1 MKQYFYKIALLTAAI
16 AVGLSAGAQV
26 VIGVNE
32 MPLPGTALEVRNR
45 VNNQPPA
52 KLADTENSDK
62 GIMFPRVAI
71 GYRKALPP
79 VRSTEGTNETLE
91 ERHIST
97 GMIVYNTNPSEG
109 LAKGLAMWNGVE
121 WISLASSGGLST
133 VECNVTGQNPVRI
146 NGNYTK
152 NISVSAQTCY
162 IVVPVYVDEPGLYT
176 AEAIVYEGNSTTNKA
191 TFMFTGSGEFT
202 AAGDN
207 YITLSGYGSPTKS
220 TADNANI
227 ENRIEL
233 SINEKLATSCPMP
246 TIKVEDKQAVFSILC
261 NSVQT
266 VYGNGKSIM
275 QKQPLNTTT
284 NTVSIL
290 VKVAGSPEAAA
301 GNPALHL
308 ETDEING
315 VRFVLNTNATVP
327 PNTQT
332 FTLQG
337 EGTPQKSG
345 TYTYT
350 ITGNDASQTAICTAN
365 VTVGYDGDGLKVL
378 MFSSADNLGWDLG
391 EAYYTPSR
399 SAIPQ
404 MLNSEYLFDFGQY
417 PGAPFHIKDR
427 SKIEWK
433 RVAYTDITDSKYAN
447 IDTLKKYHL
456 IIVSY
461 PTVPYEN
468 VINVLCNYVKQGGTC
483 LFTCDYGN
491 YYGSSGLS
499 QERVMQIINNLSNT
513 QVTSSDTYTFQKPLN
528 TVGDDSFTFLGG
540 NLAVNGQYMDL
551 TGKKLGRDG
560 DYNFLFK
567 NLPDDWIVLASN
579 NTTNPRS
586 EAKLIMHKKYRMFM
600 SGDGGIF
607 SGGTYNA
614 SGSANM
620 NNVNDG
626 AFHAVWVDYQ
636 GRPKVCDGKTP
647 WFPPNEVYNAH
658 FLANLIIWAF
668 EAAVD

>member
-1 MKQYFYKIALLTAAI
+1 
-16 AVGLSAGAQV
+16 
-26 VIGVNE
+26 
-32 MPLPGTALEVRNR
+32 
-45 VNNQPPA
+45 
-52 KLADTENSDK
+52 
-62 GIMFPRVAI
+62 
-71 GYRKALPP
+71 
-79 VRSTEGTNETLE
+79 
-91 ERHIST
+91 
-97 GMIVYNTNPSEG
+97 MIVYNTNPSEG

-133 VECNVTGQNPVRI
+133 VECKATTQNPVRI

-266 VYGNGKSIM
+266 FYSPQKKSIM
-275 QKQPLNTTT
+275 QKQPINTTD
-284 NTVSIL
+284 NAVSIQ

-337 EGTPQKSG
+337 EGTPLKSG
-345 TYTYT
+345 SYTYT

-378 MFSSADNLGWDLG
+378 MFSNADNGVWDLG
-391 EAYYTPSR
+391 EAANTPSR

-404 MLNSEYLFDFGQY
+404 MFNSKYLFDFGEY
-417 PGAPFHIKDR
+417 ADAPFHIKDR
-427 SKIEWK
+427 NKITWLRK
-433 RVAYTDITDSKYAN
+433 SPADINDGNYNSVDKFK
-447 IDTLKKYHL
+447 DYHL
-456 IIVSY
+456 VIVSY
-461 PTVPYEN
+461 IAVPNSTVVEA
-468 VINVLCNYVKQGGTC
+468 LCEYVKQGGTC
-483 LFTCDYGN
+483 LFTCDYN
-491 YYGSSGLS
+491 NDMYSSGSSYRRA
-499 QERVMQIINNLSNT
+499 EQIIDLLSYGHF
-513 QVTSSDTYTFQKPLN
+513 TSTEKYYT
-528 TVGDDSFTFLGG
+528 TEISGDGDNSFTFLGG

-560 DYNFLFK
+560 AGNFLFK

-600 SGDGGIF
+600 AGDGGIF
-607 SGGTYNA
+607 SGGTYV
-614 SGSANM
+614 SGGSANFG
-620 NNVNDG
+620 G
-626 AFHAVWVDYQ
+626 AENEYYRPVWVDAE
-636 GRPKVCDGKTP
+636 GRPKVCDGKNP
-647 WFPPNEVYNAH
+647 WLPPNGVYNAH